1 MNSSYVVETSYSV
14 DGKLRVILI
23 IVGLIILVAIVV
35 SLLKLIKT
43 GKIKIGKEKNNLK
56 QEDNLIE
63 ETENVDNLDTL
74 DDISTEKL
82 NTDNLINDL
91 NEEYEAPVFDSTLS
105 TSVMQEQVIPQM
117 DMAPNMQE
125 QVMPQMDMAPN
136 MQEQVMPQM
145 DMAPNMQDQVM
156 PPSENSSVTTDVN
169 QLDNLVNKNEMSK
182 SIWSNN
188 SNNNLQ

>member
-117 DMAPNMQE
+117 DMAPNMQ
-125 QVMPQMDMAPN
+125 
-136 MQEQVMPQM
+136 
-145 DMAPNMQDQVM
+145 DQVM